1 MSNEVSDQKFTYS
14 AMGQIPQ
21 GDRRSLTTV
30 ESDLADL
37 GQKKEQ
43 CYTVSVAEAYICF
56 HALSA

>member
-1 MSNEVSDQKFTYS
+1 MSDQKFTYS